1 MKGTPNDV
9 YSNFEDIFEPKQ
21 NFQSF
26 RASIQHNQPRN
37 SYWTSHNGDRPK
49 INHNSS
55 SNYTTENFRKQNE
68 SNTTIVSPFCSEN
81 QNTKLLQIKDSLH
94 VTKNSKPAKII
105 SQPRVILGTIDQ
117 NKFYLTKDSSFP
129 PNEKFKIVQEN
140 IITGQFVPSIKPQE
154 IYESS
159 DIENNYQSKVDNK
172 YSTEYFYDLEEFQSK
187 PRNRL
192 NTSGESVYSKDN
204 RLFHNDG
211 LLEDEYIDLF
221 TYCSPKQSQRTES
234 FQDLQTSGTDRLM
247 ESQPLFNQLKGATDK
262 QESHDSNL
270 SDVIDFQFLSPSG
283 KYQIEM
289 ISHRNT
295 ALQIPVPSTS
305 KHKYKMALQ
314 PHIDSKDGKTNS
326 QHSYKPKTVRSS
338 GHGKCLSVYNDTD
351 LCNDVLPIEN
361 MPQSIKT
368 NPKLLDIAPVNKIQP
383 STIKNI
389 QTNISNVCYNE
400 SLKQEKPGFFNNNE
414 SSNQESDEES
424 NNIWDDIA
432 WFDVLNTKLKNFQK
446 QYSIS
451 DSLNSSDASF
461 ITNQADNESCVK
473 NKHDSCD
480 EHIIDYNNDL
490 SNDSISFSDI
500 CDQHSFFDGGKVN
513 SSCDEQKFNSPRSM
527 VQVCPESINDVQ
539 MLNSQTSQFI
549 NTDKIS
555 NSNAQFDKVS
565 EDDFSW
571 LDEILFTGTPDKH
584 IYTDSHKHKNEKSS
598 PESKNLR
605 NNILVTKTSPS
616 IEESSDIL
624 ISQETKQIVCGKNKQ
639 EIKNNPKIKQ
649 KIFQTK
655 TANDNTQVTV
665 SFMNPFLPKLTRK
678 RSNKKMNTINKPCD
692 ALRKEHVVYEDNKDN
707 KSEVTIGSANITISA
722 EKITKLDMSKPRM
735 SLTCRKTRKL
745 LKKASTFKSPLIQT
759 TLHFNKVG
767 ETFG

>member
-1 MKGTPNDV
+1 MFNGFWEDKIEKFLWRMTRKLMWVPVPRPLIVERNGVSNSNQDKANALTEKFLPIDSPSDPVHIMHLEELIGTPNDV
-9 YSNFEDIFEPKQ
+9 YCNFEDIFEPKQ

-26 RASIQHNQPRN
+26 RASIQHNQSRN
-37 SYWTSHNGDRPK
+37 SSWTSHNGDRPK

-55 SNYTTENFRKQNE
+55 SNYSTENFRKQNE
-68 SNTTIVSPFCSEN
+68 SNTTTVSPFCSEN

-105 SQPRVILGTIDQ
+105 SQPRVILGSIDQ

-154 IYESS
+154 IYESF
-159 DIENNYQSKVDNK
+159 DIENNYQN
-172 YSTEYFYDLEEFQSK
+172 
-187 PRNRL
+187 
-192 NTSGESVYSKDN
+192 
-204 RLFHNDG
+204 
-211 LLEDEYIDLF
+211 
-221 TYCSPKQSQRTES
+221 
-234 FQDLQTSGTDRLM
+234 
-247 ESQPLFNQLKGATDK
+247 
-262 QESHDSNL
+262 
-270 SDVIDFQFLSPSG
+270 
-283 KYQIEM
+283 
-289 ISHRNT
+289 
-295 ALQIPVPSTS
+295 
-305 KHKYKMALQ
+305 
-314 PHIDSKDGKTNS
+314 
-326 QHSYKPKTVRSS
+326 
-338 GHGKCLSVYNDTD
+338 
-351 LCNDVLPIEN
+351 LCNEVLPIEN
-361 MPQSIKT
+361 MPQSIKK
-368 NPKLLDIAPVNKIQP
+368 NIKLLDVAPVNKIQP
-383 STIKNI
+383 SIIKNI

-400 SLKQEKPGFFNNNE
+400 SIKQEKPGFFNNNE

-461 ITNQADNESCVK
+461 ITNQADNDSCVK

-500 CDQHSFFDGGKVN
+500 CDQHSFFDGGKV
-513 SSCDEQKFNSPRSM
+513 
-527 VQVCPESINDVQ
+527 CPESNNDVQ

-605 NNILVTKTSPS
+605 NNILVTKISPS

-639 EIKNNPKIKQ
+639 EIKNNPKVKQ

-692 ALRKEHVVYEDNKDN
+692 DNKDN
-707 KSEVTIGSANITISA
+707 KSEVTIGSANIKISA

-759 TLHFNKVG
+759 TLHFNKYIVSPLCISG
-767 ETFG
+767 DVKSLQSGVSSVIQRYATGLIGHLSVFRCHIKGMIRH